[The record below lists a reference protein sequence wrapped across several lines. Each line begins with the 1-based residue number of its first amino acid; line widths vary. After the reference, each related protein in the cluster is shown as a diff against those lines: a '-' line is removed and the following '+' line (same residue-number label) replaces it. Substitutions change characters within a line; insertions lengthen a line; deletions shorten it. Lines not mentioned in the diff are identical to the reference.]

1 MDFQFPSIPLLLA
14 CILFLSMVVKIVKK
28 SKSSSSIPIPKLP
41 PGPWKLPV
49 IGNIHQLVGSLPH
62 HNLRK
67 LAGTYGPLMHLQLG
81 QVSTMVVSSPEIA
94 KEVLKEHDLA
104 FAQRPFLLASQILS
118 YGSTNIAFSPYGDY
132 WRQMRKIC
140 VMELLSARRV
150 QSFQGIREEEVLNL
164 VKSISKDTG
173 LSINLSK
180 KISSLTYGM
189 VARAA
194 FGKRNKHQE
203 EFISIVEEATVLAGG
218 FSIVDLYPS
227 VKVLEVITRMR
238 SRLERLHK
246 ILDKILES
254 IVNEHRDG
262 ERATEGGKSRETE
275 DLVDVLLRVQKHG
288 DLEFALTDD
297 NIKAVILD
305 MFTAGSETSST
316 TVEWAM
322 SELIKNPQAMR
333 RAQTEVRNVFAKK
346 GNVDSSGLHELN
358 YLNSVIK
365 ETLRLHPSAPLL
377 VPRESSEQCVINGYF
392 VPAKT
397 KVIVNAWAIAR
408 DPKHWNEAERFYPE
422 RFLESRIDFKGNDFQ
437 FIPFGAGR
445 RICPGMIFAVPNIE
459 LPLAQLLYHFDWKLP
474 NGMKE
479 EELDME
485 EAFGVTV
492 RRKNELILIPIRY
505 HDSLSYGN

>member
-14 CILFLSMVVKIVKK
+14 CLLFLSMVVKIVKK
-28 SKSSSSIPIPKLP
+28 STSSSSIPKLP
-41 PGPWKLPV
+41 PGPWKLPI

-94 KEVLKEHDLA
+94 KEVLKDHDIV
-104 FAQRPFLLASQILS
+104 FAQRPFLLASQIFS
-118 YGSTNIAFSPYGDY
+118 YGSTNIVFSPYGDY

-194 FGKRNKHQE
+194 FGKRNKDQE
-203 EFISIVEEATVLAGG
+203 EFISLVEEATFLAAG

-227 VKVLEVITRMR
+227 VKVLEVITGMR
-238 SRLERLHK
+238 SRLEKLRNR
-246 ILDKILES
+246 LDKILES

-262 ERATEGGKSRETE
+262 NSSTEGGKSRETE

-297 NIKAVILD
+297 NIKAVIL
-305 MFTAGSETSST
+305 
-316 TVEWAM
+316 
-322 SELIKNPQAMR
+322 
-333 RAQTEVRNVFAKK
+333 
-346 GNVDSSGLHELN
+346 
-358 YLNSVIK
+358 
-365 ETLRLHPSAPLL
+365 
-377 VPRESSEQCVINGYF
+377 
-392 VPAKT
+392 
-397 KVIVNAWAIAR
+397 
-408 DPKHWNEAERFYPE
+408 
-422 RFLESRIDFKGNDFQ
+422 
-437 FIPFGAGR
+437 
-445 RICPGMIFAVPNIE
+445 
-459 LPLAQLLYHFDWKLP
+459 LP
-474 NGMKE
+474 NGMKQ

-492 RRKNELILIPIRY
+492 RRKNDLILIPSRY
-505 HDSLSYGN
+505 HDSPPYGN